1 MKQFIY
7 ADNAATTKLNKEAFN
22 AMIPW
27 LTDEYGNASQPY
39 AFARKP
45 KKALAESRKIIAKC
59 INALPEEIY
68 FTSGGTESDNWAI
81 KGSASSDPDKRAT
94 ITSAI
99 EHHALLNAC
108 ASIERHGYPVTYL
121 SPDSE
126 GTVDP
131 EQLSAVITDRTRLVS
146 IMFSN
151 NEIGTIEPIAEL
163 ARIAHSH
170 GAIFHTDAVQAI
182 AHTPIDVKAMGID
195 MLSASAHKF
204 NGPKGI
210 GFLYVRKGVELRP
223 LNDGGAQ
230 EFGMRAGTENVA
242 SIVGMA
248 KALEISCSALNE
260 NAEHI
265 LKLENALLERLKES
279 GLDFVRNGARNHIP
293 GNISVSFKD
302 ADGEAI
308 LHRLDLMG
316 ICVSTGSACDSVS
329 TQISHVLKAIKLKD
343 NYARGTIRISF
354 GKENTFEEANII
366 AESLI
371 RILKK

>member
-1 MKQFIY
+1 M
-7 ADNAATTKLNKEAFN
+7 
-22 AMIPW
+22 
-27 LTDEYGNASQPY
+27 
-39 AFARKP
+39 
-45 KKALAESRKIIAKC
+45 
-59 INALPEEIY
+59 
-68 FTSGGTESDNWAI
+68 
-81 KGSASSDPDKRAT
+81 
-94 ITSAI
+94 
-99 EHHALLNAC
+99 
-108 ASIERHGYPVTYL
+108 
-121 SPDSE
+121 
-126 GTVDP
+126 
-131 EQLSAVITDRTRLVS
+131 
-146 IMFSN
+146 
-151 NEIGTIEPIAEL
+151 
-163 ARIAHSH
+163 RISL
-170 GAIFHTDAVQAI
+170 
-182 AHTPIDVKAMGID
+182 GID

-329 TQISHVLKAIKLKD
+329 TQISHVLKAIKLED

-354 GKENTFEEANII
+354 GKENTFEEADII

>member
-151 NEIGTIEPIAEL
+151 NEIGTIEPIA
-163 ARIAHSH
+163 
-170 GAIFHTDAVQAI
+170 
-182 AHTPIDVKAMGID
+182 
-195 MLSASAHKF
+195 
-204 NGPKGI
+204 
-210 GFLYVRKGVELRP
+210 
-223 LNDGGAQ
+223 
-230 EFGMRAGTENVA
+230 
-242 SIVGMA
+242 
-248 KALEISCSALNE
+248 
-260 NAEHI
+260 
-265 LKLENALLERLKES
+265 
-279 GLDFVRNGARNHIP
+279 
-293 GNISVSFKD
+293 
-302 ADGEAI
+302 
-308 LHRLDLMG
+308 
-316 ICVSTGSACDSVS
+316 
-329 TQISHVLKAIKLKD
+329 
-343 NYARGTIRISF
+343 
-354 GKENTFEEANII
+354 
-366 AESLI
+366 
-371 RILKK
+371 

>member
-7 ADNAATTKLNKEAFN
+7 ADNAATTKLNKEAFE

-39 AFARKP
+39 SFARKP
-45 KKALAESRKIIAKC
+45 KKALAEARATIAKY

-81 KGSASSDPDKRAT
+81 KGSAFSDVDKRAT

-99 EHHALLNAC
+99 EHHAVLNAC
-108 ASIERHGYPVTYL
+108 AAIERLGYPVAYL
-121 SPDSE
+121 YPDST
-126 GTVDP
+126 GIVLP
-131 EQLSAVITDRTRLVS
+131 EKLEKIITNKTRLVS

-163 ARIAHSH
+163 AEIAHSH

-210 GFLYVRKGVELRP
+210 GFLYVRKGIELRP
-223 LNDGGAQ
+223 FNDGGAQ
-230 EFGMRAGTENVA
+230 EFGMRAGTENIA

-248 KALEISCSALNE
+248 KALEVSCSALKD
-260 NAEHI
+260 NAEYV
-265 LKLENALLERLKES
+265 LKLENILLEHIQES
-279 GLDFVRNGARNHIP
+279 GLDFVRNGAKNRIP
-293 GNISVSFKD
+293 GNISLSFRD

-316 ICVSTGSACDSVS
+316 ICVSTGSACDSVN
-329 TQISHVLKAIKLKD
+329 TQVSHVLQAINLPD
-343 NYARGTIRISF
+343 EYAKGTIRISLN
-354 GKENTFEEANII
+354 KDNTAEEAVTI
-366 AESLI
+366 ADSI
-371 RILKK
+371 TRILNG

>member
-1 MKQFIY
+1 MNSQPKWDIY
-7 ADNAATTKLNKEAFN
+7 ESVVLLNGYLLACKKSEPRAYIIRRVSADLRAMAIHRGRKIDEIFRNENGISYQMQSVDSAYKGRKIYVPATKLFQETVSLYRNQNSRFQELLKEAR
-22 AMIPW
+22 
-27 LTDEYGNASQPY
+27 Y
-39 AFARKP
+39 
-45 KKALAESRKIIAKC
+45 
-59 INALPEEIY
+59 
-68 FTSGGTESDNWAI
+68 
-81 KGSASSDPDKRAT
+81 
-94 ITSAI
+94 
-99 EHHALLNAC
+99 
-108 ASIERHGYPVTYL
+108 
-121 SPDSE
+121 
-126 GTVDP
+126 
-131 EQLSAVITDRTRLVS
+131 
-146 IMFSN
+146 
-151 NEIGTIEPIAEL
+151 
-163 ARIAHSH
+163 
-170 GAIFHTDAVQAI
+170 
-182 AHTPIDVKAMGID
+182 

>member
-1 MKQFIY
+1 
-7 ADNAATTKLNKEAFN
+7 
-22 AMIPW
+22 
-27 LTDEYGNASQPY
+27 
-39 AFARKP
+39 
-45 KKALAESRKIIAKC
+45 
-59 INALPEEIY
+59 
-68 FTSGGTESDNWAI
+68 
-81 KGSASSDPDKRAT
+81 
-94 ITSAI
+94 
-99 EHHALLNAC
+99 
-108 ASIERHGYPVTYL
+108 
-121 SPDSE
+121 
-126 GTVDP
+126 
-131 EQLSAVITDRTRLVS
+131 
-146 IMFSN
+146 MFSN

-163 ARIAHSH
+163 ARVAHSH

-210 GFLYVRKGVELRP
+210 GFLYIRKGVELRP

-230 EFGMRAGTENVA
+230 EFGMRAGTENIA

-248 KALEISCSALNE
+248 KALEISCCALNE

-265 LKLENALLERLKES
+265 LKLENTLLERLRES
-279 GLDFVRNGARNHIP
+279 GLDFVRNGAQNHIP

-316 ICVSTGSACDSVS
+316 ICVSTGSACNSVS